1 MPSQSDTQGTKI
13 IKNYSVQGLYVMLK
27 TEDGVTHQWLEP
39 KQAIR
44 VQESQIS
51 QQIKTLHRRR
61 LINISN

>member
-1 MPSQSDTQGTKI
+1 MPIQSGTQGTKI

-27 TEDGVTHQWLEP
+27 TEDGVIHQWLEP

-44 VQESQIS
+44 VPEAQIS

>member
-1 MPSQSDTQGTKI
+1 MPTQTDTDNTKI
-13 IKNYSVQGLYVMLK
+13 IKNYSVQGLYVILK
-27 TEDGVTHQWLEP
+27 TENGVTHQWLEP